1 MGLRIANAY
10 SSTVWTTIMF
20 YSPETCGGPDNQPFE
35 CMGWWRIEPGTNAL
49 VYANDVGD
57 LNPWWYVY
65 AQASDGAVWSGPFQ
79 QSVPRWAFGGSD
91 ICFGL
96 GIGGS
101 SDYLLAGY
109 HEFNVGDSDNY
120 TLTLTP

>member
-1 MGLRIANAY
+1 MGLRIANGY
-10 SSTVWTTIMF
+10 TSTIWTTIMF
-20 YSPETCGGPDNQPFE
+20 YSPETCGGPDNQPWE
-35 CMGWWRIEPGTNAL
+35 CMGWWRVESGKSAL

-57 LNPWWYVY
+57 LNSWWYVY
-65 AQASDGAVWSGPFQ
+65 AQASDGAIWGGPFEQ
-79 QSVPRWAFGGSD
+79 RVPLSAFGGSD

-101 SDYLLAGY
+101 SDYPLIGY
-109 HEFNVGDSDNY
+109 YEFNVGDHDNY